1 MIIRQIYTSC
11 LSQGS
16 YYIESNGESAVIDP
30 LREVD
35 NYISIAD
42 ENNSKIKFIFE
53 THFHAD
59 FVSGHLTLSKLTGA
73 PIIFGPNSKTS
84 YKSEIGNDNQ
94 EYKLGNIKIILL
106 HTPGHTMESSCYL
119 VIDKNNKQKALFTGD
134 TLFIGDVGIPDVAQ
148 VNDVLNQRQLSEI
161 LYDSLHSK
169 ILPLDDDIILYPG
182 HGAGSA
188 CGKNISKKT
197 FDTLQSQKVNNYAL
211 DKNLSKKNF
220 SEKLMDGLMPCPEY
234 FPSNVYLN
242 KNGYE
247 DVEEIIKKSCNPLSS
262 SEFEYLSKKNCIILD
277 VRSKFDFSR
286 SHIPKSLFIGLEGN
300 FAPWVGSVIG
310 DIKTPIL
317 LVTDKNKEKETIKRL
332 ARVGFDNILGY
343 LSDGIESW
351 VNNGREIDSIKN
363 VSADEILTKP
373 LEIIDVRTSA
383 EYLKKHV
390 KSSINL
396 PLNNYKKN
404 KLKTLSNNP
413 FYVHCQSGYRSLIY
427 LSILKKSGIHNGLNV
442 KGGFKSIEKLLD

>member
-1 MIIRQIYTSC
+1 MIITQIYTSC
-11 LSQGS
+11 LSQSS

-35 NYISIAD
+35 NYISIAN

-161 LYDSLHSK
+161 LYDSLHNK

-197 FDTLQSQKVNNYAL
+197 FDTLRSQKVNNYAL

-247 DVEEIIKKSCNPLSS
+247 DVEEIIKKSFNPLSS

-317 LVTDKNKEKETIKRL
+317 LVTDKNKEKETKKRL
-332 ARVGFDNILGY
+332 ARVGLYKLIQ
-343 LSDGIESW
+343 
-351 VNNGREIDSIKN
+351 
-363 VSADEILTKP
+363 
-373 LEIIDVRTSA
+373 
-383 EYLKKHV
+383 LKM
-390 KSSINL
+390 
-396 PLNNYKKN
+396 
-404 KLKTLSNNP
+404 
-413 FYVHCQSGYRSLIY
+413 
-427 LSILKKSGIHNGLNV
+427 
-442 KGGFKSIEKLLD
+442 

>member
-35 NYISIAD
+35 NYISIAN

-94 EYKLGNIKIILL
+94 EFKLGNIKIILL

-197 FDTLQSQKVNNYAL
+197 FDTLQSL
-211 DKNLSKKNF
+211 
-220 SEKLMDGLMPCPEY
+220 
-234 FPSNVYLN
+234 
-242 KNGYE
+242 
-247 DVEEIIKKSCNPLSS
+247 
-262 SEFEYLSKKNCIILD
+262 
-277 VRSKFDFSR
+277 
-286 SHIPKSLFIGLEGN
+286 
-300 FAPWVGSVIG
+300 
-310 DIKTPIL
+310 
-317 LVTDKNKEKETIKRL
+317 
-332 ARVGFDNILGY
+332 
-343 LSDGIESW
+343 
-351 VNNGREIDSIKN
+351 
-363 VSADEILTKP
+363 
-373 LEIIDVRTSA
+373 
-383 EYLKKHV
+383 
-390 KSSINL
+390 
-396 PLNNYKKN
+396 
-404 KLKTLSNNP
+404 
-413 FYVHCQSGYRSLIY
+413 SLIHI
-427 LSILKKSGIHNGLNV
+427 S
-442 KGGFKSIEKLLD
+442 EPTRQP